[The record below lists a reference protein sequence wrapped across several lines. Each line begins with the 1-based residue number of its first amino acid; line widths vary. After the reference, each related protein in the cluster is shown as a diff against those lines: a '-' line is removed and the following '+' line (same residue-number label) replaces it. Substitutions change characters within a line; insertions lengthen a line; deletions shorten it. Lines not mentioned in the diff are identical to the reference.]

1 MERILQLLNE
11 METQGLI
18 LRYAI
23 GGGMAV
29 VFYAETILTED
40 VDIFVLLSPTDSP
53 IIVLTPLYDFFRE
66 RGYQVHGLHVDVE
79 GWLVQFLPAESDLER
94 EALEEAIEV
103 AYGSTK
109 ARIVR
114 AEHLIAI
121 KLKVGRPKDLA
132 HVNALLQQAKID
144 HDYLQKILERHR
156 LTEKWQAFQSE
167 AKTK

>member
-1 MERILQLLNE
+1 MDDDDGARFNACHLLVKLPQLPQPKKFA
-11 METQGLI
+11 ETQNLFIVSAKSFNEVGQNAQGKQPTPQRDGNSKADFALCHWWW
-18 LRYAI
+18 
-23 GGGMAV
+23 G
-29 VFYAETILTED
+29 
-40 VDIFVLLSPTDSP
+40 LSP
-53 IIVLTPLYDFFRE
+53 E
-66 RGYQVHGLHVDVE
+66 N
-79 GWLVQFLPAESDLER
+79 DLGK
-94 EALEEAIEV
+94 EAIKEAVEV

-121 KLKVGRPKDLA
+121 KLKVGRPRDLA

-144 HDYLQKILERHR
+144 HDYLRNILERHG